1 MGPNCFAEATQP
13 PRVYA
18 HLAHGANRPRSR
30 QSTGFTGSR
39 VSLSF
44 QPVKG
49 VCVVRRLWTAVGSV
63 VVATALLVQP
73 LTAPAFA
80 ANYPSWSEVLKARHD
95 VAAKKKAIAQL
106 QAIIAE
112 LTAKVEKT
120 QAEAE
125 RLGAIYQE
133 AQDAFDE
140 AAYKAQLLQDQADAA
155 EKTATESR
163 IRAGQFVSELARVG
177 SINVSTSLLSDAG
190 GATDLLSKLGF
201 ASIIASQADG
211 IYQVALQD
219 QNAAQSL
226 TDQANVAK
234 GIREE
239 LRAKAEDAFNKAQS
253 AANAAQA
260 AYDEQQAHQ
269 ATLQAQLATLIENQ
283 KHTEAEY
290 QKGQEENGGS
300 LGNDAPAGWVSD
312 QGWAKVSGGYISS
325 PFGYRT
331 HPIYHTVRL
340 HAGVDLAPG
349 CNAPIY
355 AAHEGR
361 VIYAGPNGTFGNY
374 VKVDHGGGWTTGY
387 AHIVSGGIRVHVGDN
402 VSAGTRI
409 ASVGSTGASTG
420 CHLHFEVRHNGI
432 AQDPVPFMRDK
443 GVRLG

>member
-1 MGPNCFAEATQP
+1 M
-13 PRVYA
+13 
-18 HLAHGANRPRSR
+18 
-30 QSTGFTGSR
+30 
-39 VSLSF
+39 
-44 QPVKG
+44 
-49 VCVVRRLWTAVGSV
+49 RRMWTAVGSLAI
-63 VVATALLVQP
+63 ATALLVQP
-73 LTAPAFA
+73 IVIASPAFA
-80 ANYPSWSEVLKARHD
+80 ANYPSWTDVLNARNS

-106 QAIIAE
+106 QAILAE
-112 LTAKVEKT
+112 LTSKAEAAQV
-120 QAEAE
+120 EAE
-125 RLGAIYQE
+125 RLGAIFQE

-140 AAYKAQLLQDQADAA
+140 AAYNAEQLQAQADAA

-177 SINVSTSLLSDAG
+177 SINVSTTLLSDAG

-211 IYQVALQD
+211 IYQAAIQD

-226 TDQANVAK
+226 TDQATVAK
-234 GIREE
+234 DLREE
-239 LRAKAEDAFNKAQS
+239 LRKTAEAAFEKAQS
-253 AANAAQA
+253 AANAAA
-260 AYDEQQAHQ
+260 AALEEQQKHE
-269 ATLQAQLATLIENQ
+269 ATLRAQLATLITNQ

-290 QKGQEENGGS
+290 QKGVEENGGS
-300 LGNDAPAGWVSD
+300 LGNDAPAGWVSAD
-312 QGWAKVSGGYISS
+312 GWAKVSGGYISS

-349 CNAPIY
+349 CGAPIY

-374 VKVDHGGGWTTGY
+374 VKIDHGGGWTTGY
-387 AHIVSGGIRVHVGDN
+387 AHIVNGGIRVHVGDN

-420 CHLHFEVRHNGI
+420 CHLHYEVRHNGI
-432 AQDPVPFMRDK
+432 AQDPVPFMRDR
-443 GVRLG
+443 GIRLG

>member
-1 MGPNCFAEATQP
+1 M
-13 PRVYA
+13 
-18 HLAHGANRPRSR
+18 
-30 QSTGFTGSR
+30 
-39 VSLSF
+39 
-44 QPVKG
+44 
-49 VCVVRRLWTAVGSV
+49 RRLWTTVSSV

-73 LTAPAFA
+73 LTMPAYA
-80 ANYPSWSEVLKARHD
+80 GNYPSWNDVLNARHN
-95 VAAKKKAIAQL
+95 VEAKKRAIAQL
-106 QAIIAE
+106 QAILAE
-112 LTAKVEKT
+112 LAAKAEAA

-140 AAYKAQLLQDQADAA
+140 AAYKAELLQKQADDA
-155 EKTATESR
+155 EAQATASR

-190 GATDLLSKLGF
+190 GASDLLSKLGF

-234 GIREE
+234 TIREE
-239 LRAKAEDAFNKAQS
+239 LRKKAESAFNE
-253 AANAAQA
+253 AQA
-260 AYDEQQAHQ
+260 ASNAAAAALDEQQQHE
-269 ATLQAQLATLIENQ
+269 ATLRAQLATLITNQ
-283 KHTEAEY
+283 KHTEDEY
-290 QKGQEENGGS
+290 QKGLEENGGS
-300 LGNDAPAGWVSD
+300 LGSDAPAGWISD

-387 AHIVSGGIRVHVGDN
+387 AHIVNGGIKVHVGDN

-420 CHLHFEVRHNGI
+420 CHLHFEVRHNGV
-432 AQDPVPFMRDK
+432 AQDPVPFMRNK

>member
-1 MGPNCFAEATQP
+1 
-13 PRVYA
+13 
-18 HLAHGANRPRSR
+18 
-30 QSTGFTGSR
+30 
-39 VSLSF
+39 
-44 QPVKG
+44 
-49 VCVVRRLWTAVGSV
+49 VRRIWTAVGTL
-63 VVATALLVQP
+63 VVATALLLQP

-80 ANYPSWSEVLKARHD
+80 TSYPSWTDVLNARHN

-106 QAIIAE
+106 QAILAE
-112 LTAKVEKT
+112 LTATAEAA

-125 RLGAIYQE
+125 RLGAIFQE

-140 AAYKAQLLQDQADAA
+140 AAYKADLLQAQADAA
-155 EKTATESR
+155 EKTATDSR

-177 SINVSTSLLSDAG
+177 AINVSTSLLSDAG

-226 TDQANVAK
+226 TDQATVAK
-234 GIREE
+234 EIREK
-239 LRAKAEDAFNKAQS
+239 LRAKAEEAFS
-253 AANAAQA
+253 AAQA
-260 AYDEQQAHQ
+260 ASNSATAALEEQQKHE
-269 ATLQAQLATLIENQ
+269 ATLRAQLATLITNQ

-290 QKGQEENGGS
+290 QKGLEESGGN
-300 LGNDAPAGWVSD
+300 LGNDAPAGWVSSE
-312 QGWAKVSGGYISS
+312 GWAKVSGGYISS

-349 CNAPIY
+349 CGAPIY

-374 VKVDHGGGWTTGY
+374 VKIDHGDGWTTGY
-387 AHIVSGGIRVHVGDN
+387 AHIVNGGIRVKVGDN

-420 CHLHFEVRHNGI
+420 CHLHFEVRHHGT
-432 AQDPVPFMRDK
+432 AQDPVPFMRDR
-443 GVRLG
+443 GVTLG

>member
-1 MGPNCFAEATQP
+1 MPA
-13 PRVYA
+13 YA
-18 HLAHGANRPRSR
+18 G
-30 QSTGFTGSR
+30 
-39 VSLSF
+39 
-44 QPVKG
+44 
-49 VCVVRRLWTAVGSV
+49 
-63 VVATALLVQP
+63 
-73 LTAPAFA
+73 
-80 ANYPSWSEVLKARHD
+80 NYPSWNDVLNARHN

-106 QAIIAE
+106 QAILADLAAKAE
-112 LTAKVEKT
+112 AA

-140 AAYKAQLLQDQADAA
+140 AAYKAELLQKQADDA
-155 EKTATESR
+155 EAQATASR

-190 GATDLLSKLGF
+190 GASDLLSKLGF

-239 LRAKAEDAFNKAQS
+239 LRKKAESAFNE
-253 AANAAQA
+253 AQA
-260 AYDEQQAHQ
+260 ASNAAAAALDEQQQHE
-269 ATLQAQLATLIENQ
+269 ATLRAQLATLITNQ
-283 KHTEAEY
+283 KHTEDEY
-290 QKGQEENGGS
+290 QKGLEENGGS
-300 LGNDAPAGWVSD
+300 LGSDAPAGWISSE
-312 QGWAKVSGGYISS
+312 GWAKVAGGYISS

-374 VKVDHGGGWTTGY
+374 VKIDHGNGWTTGY
-387 AHIVSGGIRVHVGDN
+387 AHIVNGGIRVHVGDN

-420 CHLHFEVRHNGI
+420 CHLHYEVRHHGV
-432 AQDPVPFMRDK
+432 AQDPVPFMRDR

>member
-1 MGPNCFAEATQP
+1 M
-13 PRVYA
+13 
-18 HLAHGANRPRSR
+18 
-30 QSTGFTGSR
+30 
-39 VSLSF
+39 
-44 QPVKG
+44 
-49 VCVVRRLWTAVGSV
+49 RRIWTAVGTL
-63 VVATALLVQP
+63 VVATALLLQP

-80 ANYPSWSEVLKARHD
+80 TSYPSWTDVLNARHN

-106 QAIIAE
+106 QAILAE
-112 LTAKVEKT
+112 LTATAEAA

-125 RLGAIYQE
+125 RLGAIFQE

-140 AAYKAQLLQDQADAA
+140 AAYKADLLQAQADAA
-155 EKTATESR
+155 EKTATDSR

-177 SINVSTSLLSDAG
+177 AINVSTSLLSDAG

-226 TDQANVAK
+226 TDQATVAK
-234 GIREE
+234 EIREK
-239 LRAKAEDAFNKAQS
+239 LRAKAEEAFS
-253 AANAAQA
+253 AAQA
-260 AYDEQQAHQ
+260 ASNSATAALEEQQKHE
-269 ATLQAQLATLIENQ
+269 ATLRAQLATLITNQ

-290 QKGQEENGGS
+290 QKGLEESGGN
-300 LGNDAPAGWVSD
+300 LGNDAPAGWVSSE
-312 QGWAKVSGGYISS
+312 GWAKVSGGYISS

-349 CNAPIY
+349 CGAPIY

-374 VKVDHGGGWTTGY
+374 VKIDHGDGWTTGY
-387 AHIVSGGIRVHVGDN
+387 AHIVNGGIRVKVGDN

-420 CHLHFEVRHNGI
+420 CHLHFEVRHHGT
-432 AQDPVPFMRDK
+432 AQDPVPFMRDR
-443 GVRLG
+443 GVTLG

>member
-1 MGPNCFAEATQP
+1 
-13 PRVYA
+13 
-18 HLAHGANRPRSR
+18 
-30 QSTGFTGSR
+30 
-39 VSLSF
+39 
-44 QPVKG
+44 
-49 VCVVRRLWTAVGSV
+49 VRRIWTALGTL

-80 ANYPSWSEVLKARHD
+80 ASYPSWTDVLNARNS

-106 QAIIAE
+106 QAMLAE
-112 LTAKVEKT
+112 LTSKAEAA

-125 RLGAIYQE
+125 RLGAIFQE

-140 AAYKAQLLQDQADAA
+140 AAYKADLLQAQADAA

-177 SINVSTSLLSDAG
+177 AINVSTSLLSDAG

-211 IYQVALQD
+211 IYQAAIQD

-226 TDQANVAK
+226 TDQATVAK
-234 GIREE
+234 EIRET
-239 LRAKAEDAFNKAQS
+239 LRAKAEEAFS
-253 AANAAQA
+253 AAQA
-260 AYDEQQAHQ
+260 ASNAAAAAVEEQQENEAR
-269 ATLQAQLATLIENQ
+269 LRAQLATLITNQ

-290 QKGQEENGGS
+290 QKGVEEGGGNP
-300 LGNDAPAGWVSD
+300 GNDAPPGWVSSD
-312 QGWAKVSGGYISS
+312 GWAKVSGGYISS

-349 CNAPIY
+349 CGSAIY

-361 VIYAGPNGTFGNY
+361 VIYSGPNGTFGNY
-374 VKVDHGGGWTTGY
+374 VKIDHGGGWTTGY
-387 AHIVSGGIRVHVGDN
+387 AHIVSGGIRVKVGDN

-420 CHLHFEVRHNGI
+420 CHLHFEVRRNGT
-432 AQDPVPFMRDK
+432 AQNPVPFMRDR
-443 GVRLG
+443 GITLG

>member
-1 MGPNCFAEATQP
+1 MRKF
-13 PRVYA
+13 
-18 HLAHGANRPRSR
+18 
-30 QSTGFTGSR
+30 
-39 VSLSF
+39 
-44 QPVKG
+44 
-49 VCVVRRLWTAVGSV
+49 WTAVGTV

-80 ANYPSWSEVLKARHD
+80 ANYPSWTDVLNARNN

-106 QAIIAE
+106 EAILAE
-112 LTAKVEKT
+112 LTSKAEAAQV
-120 QAEAE
+120 EAE
-125 RLGAIYQE
+125 RLGAIFQE

-140 AAYKAQLLQDQADAA
+140 AAYKADQLQAQADAA

-177 SINVSTSLLSDAG
+177 SINVSTTLLSDAG
-190 GATDLLSKLGF
+190 GATDLLSRLGF

-211 IYQVALQD
+211 IYQVAIQD

-226 TDQANVAK
+226 SDQATVAK
-234 GIREE
+234 TLREE
-239 LRAKAEDAFNKAQS
+239 LRKKAESAFNEAQS
-253 AANAAQA
+253 AANAAA
-260 AYDEQQAHQ
+260 AALEEQQKHE
-269 ATLQAQLATLIENQ
+269 ATLRAQLATLITNQ

-290 QKGQEENGGS
+290 QKGVEENGGS
-300 LGNDAPAGWVSD
+300 LGNDAPAGWVSSE
-312 QGWAKVSGGYISS
+312 GWAKVSGGYISS

-349 CNAPIY
+349 CGAAIY

-361 VIYAGPNGTFGNY
+361 VVYAGPNGTFGNY
-374 VKVDHGGGWTTGY
+374 VKIDHGGGWTTGY
-387 AHIVSGGIRVHVGDN
+387 AHIVSGGIRVRVGDN

-420 CHLHFEVRHNGI
+420 CHLHYEVRRNGI
-432 AQDPVPFMRDK
+432 AQDPVPFMRDR
-443 GVRLG
+443 GIRLG

>member
-1 MGPNCFAEATQP
+1 M
-13 PRVYA
+13 R
-18 HLAHGANRPRSR
+18 
-30 QSTGFTGSR
+30 
-39 VSLSF
+39 
-44 QPVKG
+44 K
-49 VCVVRRLWTAVGSV
+49 LWTAVGTL
-63 VVATALLVQP
+63 VVAISLLVQP

-80 ANYPSWSEVLKARHD
+80 ATYPSWTDVLNARNS
-95 VAAKKKAIAQL
+95 VAAKKRAIAQL
-106 QAIIAE
+106 QALLAE
-112 LTAKVEKT
+112 LTANAEAA
-120 QAEAE
+120 QIEAE
-125 RLGAIYQE
+125 RLGAIFQE

-140 AAYKAQLLQDQADAA
+140 AAYKADQLQAQADAA

-177 SINVSTSLLSDAG
+177 SINVSTTLLSDAG

-211 IYQVALQD
+211 IYQAAIKD

-226 TDQANVAK
+226 TDQATVAK
-234 GIREE
+234 ELREE
-239 LRAKAEDAFNKAQS
+239 MRKKAEAAFDKAQS
-253 AANAAQA
+253 AANAAA
-260 AYDEQQAHQ
+260 AALDEQQKHD
-269 ATLQAQLATLIENQ
+269 ATLRAQLATLITNQ

-290 QKGQEENGGS
+290 QKGVAENGGS
-300 LGNDAPAGWVSD
+300 LGNDAPAGWVSAD
-312 QGWAKVSGGYISS
+312 GWAKVSGGYISS

-349 CNAPIY
+349 CGAAIY

-374 VKVDHGGGWTTGY
+374 VKIDHGGGWTTGY
-387 AHIVSGGIRVHVGDN
+387 AHIVSGGIRVRVGDN

-420 CHLHFEVRHNGI
+420 CHLHYEVRRNGI
-432 AQDPVPFMRDK
+432 AQDPVPFMRDR
-443 GVRLG
+443 GIRLG